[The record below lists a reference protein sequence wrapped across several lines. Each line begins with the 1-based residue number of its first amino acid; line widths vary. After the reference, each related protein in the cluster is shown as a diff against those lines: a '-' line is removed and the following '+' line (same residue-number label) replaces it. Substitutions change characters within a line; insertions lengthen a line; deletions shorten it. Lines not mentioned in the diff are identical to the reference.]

1 MSYHTNIVRLRAVSN
16 SLGEWKDKVIFVGG
30 ATVSLYATRPLATSI
45 RPTDD
50 VDIVVELISM
60 GDFYKLQEHLL
71 KLGFKND
78 TESNI
83 ISRFL
88 LQGLKVDFMPT
99 DPSILG
105 FSNKWYVDGVK
116 NAVVFEM
123 TNGESIRI
131 FTSPYFIASKM
142 EAFKTRGKSDLY
154 GSHDLE
160 DIVFVLDNRDSIA
173 EELFASEKNVKD
185 YLKTEFNTLLKNNS
199 FEEALLG
206 HVEQLG
212 QTERK
217 NRIVEILKDFVK
229 NED

>member
-30 ATVSLYATRPLATSI
+30 ATVSLYATRPLATSV

-50 VDIVVELISM
+50 VDVVVELISM

-88 LQGLKVDFMPT
+88 LHGLKVDFMPT

-105 FSNKWYVDGVK
+105 FSNKWYIDGVK
-116 NAVVFEM
+116 NAIVYEM

-185 YLKTEFNTLLKNNS
+185 YLKTEFNTLLKNNN

-206 HVEQLG
+206 HVEQSG

-217 NRIVEILKDFVK
+217 NRIADILKGFVK
-229 NED
+229 NER

>member
-1 MSYHTNIVRLRAVSN
+1 MSYHTNIVRLRVVAD

-30 ATVSLYATRPLATSI
+30 ATVSLYATRPLATNV

-50 VDIVVELISM
+50 VDVVVELISM
-60 GDFYKLQEHLL
+60 ADFYKLQEQLL
-71 KLGFKND
+71 GLGFKND

-88 LQGLKVDFMPT
+88 IQGLKVDFMPT

-105 FSNKWYVDGVK
+105 FSNKWYIDGVK
-116 NAVVFEM
+116 TAVVYKM

-142 EAFKTRGKSDLY
+142 EAFKARGKGDLY

-160 DIVFVLDNRDSIA
+160 DIIFVLDNRDSLA
-173 EELFASEKNVKD
+173 EELLSSDPNVKD
-185 YLKTEFNTLLKNNS
+185 YLKKEFDTLLKNKN
-199 FEEALLG
+199 FEEALIG
-206 HVEQLG
+206 HVEQSG
-212 QTERK
+212 QTQRK
-217 NRIVEILKDFVK
+217 NRIMEILKDFVRT
-229 NED
+229 